1 MELSLFDIS
10 VFIAFI
16 DTVVG
21 FSLFKSR
28 KEETGK
34 DFFLAGRSL
43 TWPLIGFSLIA
54 ANISTEQFVGMNGQA
69 TGNVGLA
76 VASYDWIAP
85 ESGHLQHPAF
95 EPENPEKNVS
105 GRQVGTAGSD
115 SRNIR

>member
-1 MELSLFDIS
+1 MELNLFDIS
-10 VFIAFI
+10 VFLAFFC
-16 DTVVG
+16 TVVG

-69 TGNVGLA
+69 AGTYEFIGGSGKWKGITGVGVTRGMLR
-76 VASYDWIAP
+76 
-85 ESGHLQHPAF
+85 
-95 EPENPEKNVS
+95 
-105 GRQVGTAGSD
+105 GRTDDHFMLKSEMHW
-115 SRNIR
+115 NISPGR